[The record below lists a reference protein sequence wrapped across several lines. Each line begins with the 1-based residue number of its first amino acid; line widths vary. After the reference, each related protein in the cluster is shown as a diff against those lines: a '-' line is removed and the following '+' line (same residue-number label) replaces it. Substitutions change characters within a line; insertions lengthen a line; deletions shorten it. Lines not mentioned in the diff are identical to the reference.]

1 MRASRRRLPLLL
13 AAAFFAAL
21 PIAFGLIRAIS
32 TGTDVRYLWL
42 AGAALAGSALVIALT
57 RQASSFRLT
66 AVRTLAAVAAG
77 AACAAAAAL
86 LMGTK
91 AGLGL
96 AVVAVSFGLCTG
108 VGVTLASIARE
119 PGRA

>member
-21 PIAFGLIRAIS
+21 PVAFGLIRAIS

-42 AGAALAGSALVIALT
+42 AGAALAGSALVMALT
-57 RQASSFRLT
+57 PRPSSLRLT

-77 AACAAAAAL
+77 TACATATAL

-96 AVVAVSFGLCTG
+96 AVLAVSFGLCTG
-108 VGVTLASIARE
+108 VGVTLASVARE
-119 PGRA
+119 PGA

>member
-1 MRASRRRLPLLL
+1 MPASRRRLPLML

-21 PIAFGLIRAIS
+21 PVAFGLIRAVS

-42 AGAALAGSALVIALT
+42 AGAATAGSALVMALM
-57 RQASSFRLT
+57 RRPSSFRLT

-77 AACAAAAAL
+77 TACAAATAL
-86 LMGTK
+86 LMGTR
-91 AGLGL
+91 AGPGL

-108 VGVTLASIARE
+108 AGVTLAAFARE
-119 PGRA
+119 P